1 LLTDECIEPIDELLN
16 HANASGVCNAFMPE
30 GQDCQ
35 LPLNPGSYRPGVY
48 EMTFPNIPDLIKPLL
63 KGKLDTKIFVV
74 MPDGTES
81 ACVQFRIEL
90 G

>member
-1 LLTDECIEPIDELLN
+1 MLTDECIEPIDELLN
-16 HANASGVCNAFMPE
+16 HANASGVCNDFMPE

-35 LPLNPGSYRPGVY
+35 LPLNPGSYRPEAY